1 LIEINGR
8 TIFTLTAF
16 MFFVMVSVM
25 YIAAAILT
33 SYRSR
38 LRNWPISRYTFWI
51 FGVLCSG
58 TAIIAPMV
66 MRTRMNFTTHMIG
79 HLLLG
84 MLGPLLIVL
93 SAPVT
98 LFLRTLNVNL
108 ARFCS
113 RILKSWPVHLMSH
126 PVTASFLDMGGLWV
140 LYTTGFYAAMQENL
154 FLHILVDF
162 HVFFAGYLF
171 SASMIYIDPTP
182 HQTSFLYRAVVLV
195 AALSGHAI
203 LSKYIYIHPPEN
215 VPVTE
220 AETGGMLMYYGGDII
235 DMILIGVLCYQ
246 WYKNTRPRGLA
257 VDQ

>member
-1 LIEINGR
+1 
-8 TIFTLTAF
+8 

-25 YIAAAILT
+25 YVAAAILT